1 MRPSTAALQSGK
13 NGMNAHIR
21 LGLAQNEQAWMD
33 FLTFQLLWFDQDSFP
48 RCWGAE
54 MDSSLGSRA
63 VATQAEIG
71 TSYFFYLNPLAVFY
85 HLVISYLVSPSKHL
99 AKANGDKGCFW
110 GDLCV
115 LGTGLQRWEGLLGQ
129 FGTQRDP
136 RLWESGESP
145 RLSVGTL
152 GTLGTLASFLYRK
165 AWSLLSDARS
175 DRSRPRTIGRPW
187 YLQLEMTRLL
197 KVKLIVLVQYTVY
210 MNIRIGF
217 AHGFLHSI

>member
-1 MRPSTAALQSGK
+1 MNGLSDISAPLIRPRFFSTLLRCGNGQQS
-13 NGMNAHIR
+13 R
-21 LGLAQNEQAWMD
+21 
-33 FLTFQLLWFDQDSFP
+33 
-48 RCWGAE
+48 
-54 MDSSLGSRA
+54 SRA

-136 RLWESGESP
+136 RL
-145 RLSVGTL
+145 
-152 GTLGTLASFLYRK
+152 
-165 AWSLLSDARS
+165 
-175 DRSRPRTIGRPW
+175 
-187 YLQLEMTRLL
+187 
-197 KVKLIVLVQYTVY
+197 
-210 MNIRIGF
+210 
-217 AHGFLHSI
+217 